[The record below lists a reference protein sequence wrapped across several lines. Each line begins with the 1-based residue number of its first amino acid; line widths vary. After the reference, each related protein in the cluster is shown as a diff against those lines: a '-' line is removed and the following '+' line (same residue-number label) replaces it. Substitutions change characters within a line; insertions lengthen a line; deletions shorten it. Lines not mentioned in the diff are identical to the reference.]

1 MAKPATAL
9 WPKKAV
15 RRGSKAGALA
25 NLLIGEI
32 PLARNDCYQP
42 EPDIFRLTDY
52 DRFWPDPDV
61 GNRLLST

>member
-15 RRGSKAGALA
+15 GRGSKAGALA

-32 PLARNDCYQP
+32 PLGRNDCYQP
-42 EPDIFRLTDY
+42 EPDIF
-52 DRFWPDPDV
+52 
-61 GNRLLST
+61 STYRP